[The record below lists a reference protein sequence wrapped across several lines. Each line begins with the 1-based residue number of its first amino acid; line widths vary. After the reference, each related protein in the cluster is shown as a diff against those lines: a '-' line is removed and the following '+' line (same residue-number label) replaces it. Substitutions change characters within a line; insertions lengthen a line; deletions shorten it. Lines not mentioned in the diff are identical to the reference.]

1 MKKIV
6 LLTLTLLICV
16 CCLSSCDSLMTEI
29 GKIASVQALDAVQ
42 PELEGLGYDE
52 FKRYGQGDIAVFTV
66 ELKEQGVELKSEI
79 TGVIECYYENDQ
91 TGHWAYQLVIG
102 VCAIEDGKTLVEY
115 YSDYYANE
123 LSEGRAQIIGE
134 GGWMI
139 NINVSSLP
147 IEQE

>member
-1 MKKIV
+1 MKRILIV
-6 LLTLTLLICV
+6 ALTLLLCA
-16 CCLSSCDSLMTEI
+16 CCLCSCDSLMNEI
-29 GKIASVQALDAVQ
+29 GKVASLQALDAVQ

-66 ELKEQGVELKSEI
+66 ELEEQGVALKSEI

-102 VCAIEDGKTLVEY
+102 VCAIEDGETLVRY
-115 YSDYYANE
+115 YSDLYAHE